1 MENVN
6 EIIDNICNK
15 LGTTAE
21 FIAPE
26 YARMHAASSITA
38 IVISIVAIIAYFI
51 ILRKLFLLKDE
62 CRDFNEIYEMFSY
75 IGGVIAFAAFLL
87 IVFKAITLAEALAS
101 PYGYFFQKVI
111 GMIR

>member
-1 MENVN
+1 MENIN

-26 YARMHAASSITA
+26 YARMHVASSITA
-38 IVISIVAIIAYFI
+38 IVISIVGIIAYFM
-51 ILRKLFLLKDE
+51 ILRKLFSLKDE
-62 CRDFNEIYEMFSY
+62 HRYFNEIYEMFLY
-75 IGGVIAFAAFLL
+75 VGGVIAFAAFLL
-87 IVFKAITLAEALAS
+87 ILLKAITLTEALAS

>member
-38 IVISIVAIIAYFI
+38 IVISIVAIVAYFM
-51 ILRKLFLLKDE
+51 ILRKLFVLRDDE
-62 CRDFNEIYEMFSY
+62 MVLY
-75 IGGVIAFAAFLL
+75 IGGAIALGAFLL
-87 IVFKAITLAEALAS
+87 IVFNAITLAEALAS